1 MSKIVLT
8 LHQFPEGPRA
18 GNYYFFLIMSKV
30 KDYAVYITTARKAT
44 YTSMT
49 GFERLNVVKSFYNSK
64 GLSLP
69 ASLTT
74 TTSKLGARLT
84 QPEKIKIQGEYI
96 SALQAGNV
104 SEELEA
110 RLKAVN
116 NPNAV
121 CTFTSCLSYSEALK
135 EWGVDIVAARLID
148 ALSVADNEEFHKNRK
163 FEVPASVAVSE
174 IPAFI
179 KELQAI
185 YDAAAETAETAETE
199 TE

>member
-1 MSKIVLT
+1 
-8 LHQFPEGPRA
+8 
-18 GNYYFFLIMSKV
+18 MSKV
-30 KDYAVYITTARKAT
+30 KDYAAYITAARKAT

-49 GFERLNVVKSFYNSK
+49 GLERLNVVKSFYNSK

-69 ASLTT
+69 ASITVTT
-74 TTSKLGARLT
+74 PKRGARLT
-84 QPEKIKIQGEYI
+84 QAEKISIQGEYI
-96 SALQAGNV
+96 SAMLAGKV

-116 NPNAV
+116 NPDAV
-121 CTFTSCLSYSEALK
+121 CTFTKCLPYSEALK
-135 EWGVDIVAARLID
+135 EWGFDVVAARLID
-148 ALSVADNEEFHKNRK
+148 ALSVADNEEFHKIRR

-185 YDAAAETAETAETE
+185 YDEKTKAVTETE
-199 TE
+199 TETETE